1 LPLCTGVPLLC
12 NLFCFR
18 RTVTFF
24 VLTQRG
30 RFLSKQHHNHA
41 ADEDKAYM
49 HRIAAGD
56 EAAFEALY
64 DRYSRLL
71 YSILLSVLKQPPEA
85 QDMLQE
91 LFLHI
96 WYQAKQFNQERGSVY
111 SWLVT
116 MTRNRAIDRLRS
128 KSFREKM
135 QESSNDEAMMLVP
148 DGDISPLDSISLA
161 EDRSRIHEALAKIP
175 AEQRDALMLAYFQ
188 GYTQTEI
195 AELLQIPLG
204 TIKTRMRQGLIKL
217 SSLLQGATP

>member
-1 LPLCTGVPLLC
+1 L
-12 NLFCFR
+12 NKHYNA
-18 RTVTFF
+18 
-24 VLTQRG
+24 Q
-30 RFLSKQHHNHA
+30 A
-41 ADEDKAYM
+41 ADEEKALM
-49 HRIAAGD
+49 RRISVGD

-71 YSILLSVLKQPPEA
+71 YSVVLSVVKHPPEA
-85 QDMLQE
+85 QDILQE

-96 WYQAKQFNQERGSVY
+96 WHQSKQFNAERGSVY

-128 KSFREKM
+128 KGYRERQ
-135 QESSNDEAMMLVP
+135 QESTNDEGMTM
-148 DGDISPLDSISLA
+148 S
-161 EDRSRIHEALAKIP
+161 EDRERVHNALAQIP

-195 AELLQIPLG
+195 AELLHIPLG

-217 SSLLQGATP
+217 SALLQGASL

>member
-1 LPLCTGVPLLC
+1 MNKHDNSRV
-12 NLFCFR
+12 
-18 RTVTFF
+18 
-24 VLTQRG
+24 
-30 RFLSKQHHNHA
+30 
-41 ADEDKAYM
+41 ADEEKALM
-49 HRIAAGD
+49 RRIVHGD
-56 EAAFEALY
+56 EGAFEALY

-71 YSILLSVLKQPPEA
+71 YSILLSVVKHPPEA

-91 LFLHI
+91 LFVHI
-96 WYQAKQFNQERGSVY
+96 WHQAKQFNAERGSVY

-128 KSFREKM
+128 KSYRDRQ
-135 QESSNDEAMMLVP
+135 QEFANDEAMMLVP
-148 DGDISPLDSISLA
+148 DDEISPLDGITIS
-161 EDRSRIHEALAKIP
+161 EDRERIQNALAQIP

-217 SSLLQGATP
+217 SSLLQGVAP

>member
-1 LPLCTGVPLLC
+1 M
-12 NLFCFR
+12 
-18 RTVTFF
+18 
-24 VLTQRG
+24 
-30 RFLSKQHHNHA
+30 SKHYNAQA
-41 ADEDKAYM
+41 ADEEKALM
-49 HRIAAGD
+49 RRIAAGD

-71 YSILLSVLKQPPEA
+71 YSILLSVVKHPPEA

-96 WYQAKQFNQERGSVY
+96 WHQSKQFNAERGSVY

-128 KSFREKM
+128 KGYRERQ
-135 QESSNDEAMMLVP
+135 QESTNDAAMMLVP
-148 DGDISPLDSISLA
+148 DDDTSALDGMTMS
-161 EDRSRIHEALAKIP
+161 EDRERVHNALAQIP
-175 AEQRDALMLAYFQ
+175 VEQRDALMLAYFQ

-217 SSLLQGATP
+217 SALLKGALP

>member
-1 LPLCTGVPLLC
+1 LPEF
-12 NLFCFR
+12 LF
-18 RTVTFF
+18 V
-24 VLTQRG
+24 
-30 RFLSKQHHNHA
+30 SKQHNNHA
-41 ADEDKAYM
+41 AEEDKAYM
-49 HRIAAGD
+49 LRIATGD

-71 YSILLSVLKQPPEA
+71 YSILLSVLRQPTEA

-96 WYQAKQFNQERGSVY
+96 WHQAKQFNQERGSVY

-148 DGDISPLDSISLA
+148 DSDITALDSISLA
-161 EDRSRIHEALAKIP
+161 EDRERIHAALAQIP

-195 AELLQIPLG
+195 AELLQTPLG

-217 SSLLQGATP
+217 SSLLQPTTP